1 MLFYSVSLFAQESTS
16 RDTLPA
22 PFRVAKTAPE
32 EYEDMLRVSSAD
44 LRTPENVKT
53 TIEYDIRTGYYVV
66 HTRLGGHDILTP
78 IVLTAEEYL
87 DYSFQQSVQAYYRQ
101 KNEEEFQKEAD
112 KKFNLTEMQFD
123 IGAADRIFGPGGV
136 RVRTQGTAEVEL
148 GLNLSKTQNPSLSES
163 VRKQTYFNFDENIQL
178 NVQASVGSKVSFDM
192 NYNTETS
199 FDFDSKKLKLAYT
212 GEEDEIIKSLEA
224 GNVSMTTSNS
234 LINGGAALFGMKAD
248 M

>member
-1 MLFYSVSLFAQESTS
+1 MGVKELKHGVFLILFLQFGMLFYSVSLFAQESTS

-53 TIEYDIRTGYYVV
+53 TIEYDIRTGCYVV
-66 HTRLGGHDILTP
+66 HTRLGGYDILTP

-163 VRKQTYFNFDENIQL
+163 VRK
-178 NVQASVGSKVSFDM
+178 
-192 NYNTETS
+192 
-199 FDFDSKKLKLAYT
+199 
-212 GEEDEIIKSLEA
+212 
-224 GNVSMTTSNS
+224 
-234 LINGGAALFGMKAD
+234 
-248 M
+248 